1 MSHTLPPLARRI
13 HGRAALPVR
22 FWRPRPR
29 ARGGTLLAEHVTLR
43 PGETSAPLRVARLS
57 RHLIFQPEFRRM
69 TLHALTA
76 LPILLVIPVALMLA
90 ARHIERVVRVPAEAA
105 EEV

>member
-1 MSHTLPPLARRI
+1 
-13 HGRAALPVR
+13 
-22 FWRPRPR
+22 
-29 ARGGTLLAEHVTLR
+29 
-43 PGETSAPLRVARLS
+43 
-57 RHLIFQPEFRRM
+57 M